1 MHSIGTSKA
10 GKTLLLIILLTV
22 ASVLTFSLGYSIG
35 HYSKSGNNNPGNPSS
50 SNSHFAVLES
60 VYEILAK
67 DFYYGQD
74 TEEYRSWLVDMA
86 IKGMVDANGDI
97 HTEYFTAKE
106 MEQFISSLE
115 SSIVGIGVRYTTIDG
130 NIFVIE
136 ALESS
141 PARKAGIQSG
151 DFIIAVEGVKC
162 VDHDSDYMADLIA
175 GKEGTDVT
183 ITVERGGEVFDVT
196 ITRAVIETTVISEIR
211 DDVGII
217 YITSFGTDTGTELG
231 KHLQKLTGAGIT
243 RFVID
248 LRDNGGG
255 YASTLDEMCRY
266 FMNNGEIVMREE
278 YRDGKEIIDKVTKS
292 KKIKY
297 DKLVILLNGNS
308 ASCSEVFTMA
318 LIENCGAITVGTT
331 SYGKGIAQL
340 SQFFNDGSGFKYT
353 DVIWKSGNGVSIH
366 KKGITPDYI
375 VELHPALSTSYLAIP
390 EGEQILPDS
399 VSAKV
404 LSMQLILDFMGYDV
418 DRTDGYFSVATE
430 EALKKFQAD
439 YGLEATGI
447 LDKKTG
453 DTLDSRMTYTWH
465 MNKAKYDTQMQKAL
479 ELVKQ

>member
-1 MHSIGTSKA
+1 
-10 GKTLLLIILLTV
+10 
-22 ASVLTFSLGYSIG
+22 
-35 HYSKSGNNNPGNPSS
+35 
-50 SNSHFAVLES
+50 
-60 VYEILAK
+60 
-67 DFYYGQD
+67 
-74 TEEYRSWLVDMA
+74 
-86 IKGMVDANGDI
+86 
-97 HTEYFTAKE
+97 
-106 MEQFISSLE
+106 
-115 SSIVGIGVRYTTIDG
+115 
-130 NIFVIE
+130 
-136 ALESS
+136 
-141 PARKAGIQSG
+141 
-151 DFIIAVEGVKC
+151 
-162 VDHDSDYMADLIA
+162 
-175 GKEGTDVT
+175 
-183 ITVERGGEVFDVT
+183 
-196 ITRAVIETTVISEIR
+196 
-211 DDVGII
+211 
-217 YITSFGTDTGTELG
+217 
-231 KHLQKLTGAGIT
+231 
-243 RFVID
+243 
-248 LRDNGGG
+248 
-255 YASTLDEMCRY
+255 
-266 FMNNGEIVMREE
+266 MNNGEIVMREE

-340 SQFFNDGSGFKYT
+340 SQFFNDGSGIKYT

-390 EGEQILPDS
+390 EEEKILPDS

-447 LDKKTG
+447 LDKRTG

>member
-35 HYSKSGNNNPGNPSS
+35 HYSKNGNNNPGNPSS

-74 TEEYRSWLVDMA
+74 TEEYRNWLVDMA

-183 ITVERGGEVFDVT
+183 ITVDRGGEVFDVT

-211 DDVGII
+211 DNVGII

>member
-1 MHSIGTSKA
+1 MQSIGTSKA

-35 HYSKSGNNNPGNPSS
+35 HYQKNGNNNPVNP
-50 SNSHFAVLES
+50 NTEDSHFAVLES
-60 VYEILAK
+60 VYDILAK

-74 TEEYRSWLVDMA
+74 TEEYRSWLIDMA

-175 GKEGTDVT
+175 GQEGTDVT

-211 DDVGII
+211 DNVGII

-340 SQFFNDGSGFKYT
+340 SQFFNDGSGIKYT

-390 EGEQILPDS
+390 EEEKILPDS
-399 VSAKV
+399 VSTKV

-447 LDKKTG
+447 LDKRTG